1 MTGALANYPT
11 TPPICQKTSK
21 PRIVLLNP
29 LASKPP
35 KETKGVLIVSKQTKL
50 YKDLMREIQNL
61 ADQTP
66 CQQNPDYWDDDL
78 PGVDWETRKQQVAG
92 AKVLCND
99 CPVKWLC
106 REYAVTANEPT
117 GVWGGL
123 STVDREKL
131 VTGSL

>member
-1 MTGALANYPT
+1 M
-11 TPPICQKTSK
+11 
-21 PRIVLLNP
+21 
-29 LASKPP
+29 
-35 KETKGVLIVSKQTKL
+35 KGVLTVSKQTKL

-61 ADQTP
+61 PDQTP

-78 PGVDWETRKQQVAG
+78 PGVDWETRKQQIAG
-92 AKVLCND
+92 AKVLCGD

-106 REYAVTANEPT
+106 REYAVTAFEPT